1 MTPVTAGAAAAPK
14 LGGGGAAEAKEA
26 EPKPVPAGGL
36 SFFAVLVTRGADIF
50 ESTARTTALS
60 SAGSLSSEGAV
71 SLRPPGGDLGF
82 LDAAGSKFSA
92 GFEFEI
98 PPTAGESNANL
109 LMGENAARDAGGDS
123 PTPVTRCCC
132 CCEGFAGGVDGF
144 GLFFARLFSFA
155 SPARIFAKTSSSRLV
170 CESIISRRLRSSRT
184 ASSRSAGA
192 TASVTP
198 RPTPAPAS
206 GTGTAPAAD
215 FKLPLAAPRIPPKPD
230 PRLKRLTPAAADP

>member
-1 MTPVTAGAAAAPK
+1 MTAGAAAAPK
-14 LGGGGAAEAKEA
+14 LPGLGLGLGFTAAAKL
-26 EPKPVPAGGL
+26 VPAGL

-60 SAGSLSSEGAV
+60 SAGSVSEGAA

-132 CCEGFAGGVDGF
+132 
-144 GLFFARLFSFA
+144 
-155 SPARIFAKTSSSRLV
+155 
-170 CESIISRRLRSSRT
+170 
-184 ASSRSAGA
+184 
-192 TASVTP
+192 
-198 RPTPAPAS
+198 
-206 GTGTAPAAD
+206 
-215 FKLPLAAPRIPPKPD
+215 
-230 PRLKRLTPAAADP
+230 